1 MWVIYGMS
9 VSMSGK
15 VAKRKTLPVVPPCR
29 WMFDGYKLANELPNV
44 RTVPLLIHNTRAECH
59 QLKVADG
66 VTEEGTH
73 LLVVGHRSVTRLS
86 KVCCA
91 TLEAFVPL

>member
-1 MWVIYGMS
+1 MKYGMS
-9 VSMSGK
+9 VSMSRK
-15 VAKRKTLPVVPPCR
+15 VAKRKTLLVVSLWR
-29 WMFDGYKLANELPNV
+29 WMFHSYKLANELPNV
-44 RTVPLLIHNTRAECH
+44 RTGPLLTHNTRAERH

-73 LLVVGHRSVTRLS
+73 LPVVGHRSVTRLS

-91 TLEAFVPL
+91 TLETFVPL